1 MAESES
7 IMWDTIF
14 CLAFVILV
22 VFWIIGKGVNS
33 TDSNHGG
40 VQYNNSAI
48 TQHDMPQMS
57 MEPMDVE
64 DPVNMA
70 MWMELGEL

>member
-1 MAESES
+1 
-7 IMWDTIF
+7 MWDTIF
-14 CLAFVILV
+14 CLALVILV

-33 TDSNHGG
+33 IESNPAV
-40 VQYNNSAI
+40 VQHNGSSTN
-48 TQHDMPQMS
+48 QHDMPQMS
-57 MEPMDVE
+57 MEPMDLE